1 MALTGV
7 LKSIIDWLR
16 AGYPEGVPE
25 GDYLPLFALL
35 GSHLSDD
42 EINTIADELTTSSDP
57 ATGQAIRDALG
68 KASDRNPLNVDVA
81 RVRARLAEG
90 GWPLA
95 MPHGHAGHAG
105 HAETV
110 SD

>member
-7 LKSIIDWLR
+7 LKSIVGWLR
-16 AGYPEGVPE
+16 AGYPEGVPA

-35 GSHLSDD
+35 GSHLSDED
-42 EINTIADELTTSSDP
+42 INAVADELAISSDP
-57 ATGQAIRDALG
+57 TTGEAIRAALRG
-68 KASDRNPLNVDVA
+68 ASDRKPLAVDIA
-81 RVRARLAEG
+81 RVRSRLAEG

-95 MPHGHAGHAG
+95 EPHD
-105 HAETV
+105 HAEAV

>member
-7 LKSIIDWLR
+7 LKSITDWLR
-16 AGYPEGVPE
+16 AGYPEGVPP

-35 GSHLSDD
+35 GSHLSDED
-42 EINTIADELTTSSDP
+42 INAIAAELEGSSDP
-57 ATGQAIRDALG
+57 ATAETIRAALRE
-68 KASDRNPLNVDVA
+68 KSDRKPLELDVA

-95 MPHGHAGHAG
+95 APHD
-105 HAETV
+105 HAEAIA
-110 SD
+110 D

>member
-1 MALTGV
+1 MALPEV
-7 LKSIIDWLR
+7 LKSIVGWLR
-16 AGYPEGVPE
+16 AGYPEGVPD

-35 GSHLSDD
+35 GSHLSDTD
-42 EINTIADELTTSSDP
+42 INTVAEELESSSDR
-57 ATGQAIRDALG
+57 ATGQTIRDALH
-68 KASDRNPLNVDVA
+68 KASDRKPLEVDIA

-95 MPHGHAGHAG
+95 VPQTHA
-105 HAETV
+105 AEPAT

>member
-35 GSHLSDD
+35 GSHLSDND
-42 EINTIADELTTSSDP
+42 INAIAAELENSSDP
-57 ATGQAIRDALG
+57 ATAETIREALR
-68 KASDRNPLNVDVA
+68 AESDRKPLELDVA

-95 MPHGHAGHAG
+95 TPHD
-105 HAETV
+105 HAEV
-110 SD
+110 VAD

>member
-1 MALTGV
+1 MALNEV
-7 LKSIIDWLR
+7 LKSIVGWLR

-35 GSHLSDD
+35 GSHLSDAD
-42 EINTIADELTTSSDP
+42 INAVAEELESSSDP
-57 ATGQAIRDALG
+57 TAGETIRESLR
-68 KASDRNPLNVDVA
+68 KASDRKPLDVDIA
-81 RVRARLAEG
+81 RVRAKLAEG

-95 MPHGHAGHAG
+95 EPHTHAPVEA
-105 HAETV
+105 AT

>member
-7 LKSIIDWLR
+7 LKSVVDWLR

-35 GSHLSDD
+35 GSHLTDD
-42 EINTIADELTTSSDP
+42 EINTIADELSTSSDQT
-57 ATGQAIRDALG
+57 TGQAIRDALG
-68 KASDRNPLNVDVA
+68 KVSDRKPLDVDVA

-95 MPHGHAGHAG
+95 MPHEHAD

>member
-1 MALTGV
+1 MAVTGV
-7 LKSIIDWLR
+7 LKSILAWLH
-16 AGYPEGVPE
+16 AGYPQGVPE

-42 EINTIADELTTSSDP
+42 EINAVAEELEGSADP
-57 ATGQAIRDALG
+57 ASGQAIREALG
-68 KASDRNPLNVDVA
+68 KASDRKPLDIDVS

-95 MPHGHAGHAG
+95 MPHQHAD

>member
-7 LKSIIDWLR
+7 LKSVVDWLR
-16 AGYPEGVPE
+16 AGYPEGVPP

-42 EINTIADELTTSSDP
+42 DINAIAAELENSSDP
-57 ATGQAIRDALG
+57 TTAETIRDALRA
-68 KASDRNPLNVDVA
+68 ASDRKPLNLDVA
-81 RVRARLAEG
+81 RVRAKLAEG

-95 MPHGHAGHAG
+95 APHD
-105 HAETV
+105 HAEAVT
-110 SD
+110 D

>member
-1 MALTGV
+1 MAMTEV
-7 LKSIIDWLR
+7 LKKVVGWLR

-42 EINTIADELTTSSDP
+42 DINAVAEELESSSPP
-57 ATGQAIRDALG
+57 ATVEAIRAALRER
-68 KASDRNPLNVDVA
+68 SDHKPLELDVA
-81 RVRARLAEG
+81 RVRSRLAEG

-95 MPHGHAGHAG
+95 QPHDHSEA
-105 HAETV
+105 V

>member
-16 AGYPEGVPE
+16 AGYPEGVPA

-35 GSHLSDD
+35 GSHLSDED
-42 EINTIADELTTSSDP
+42 INAIAEELENSSDP
-57 ATGQAIRDALG
+57 ATAEEIRDALR
-68 KASDRNPLNVDVA
+68 KESDRKPLDIDVA

-95 MPHGHAGHAG
+95 APHD
-105 HAETV
+105 HAEAA